1 MKPYNNLWP
10 YVSLNAEYENL
21 SNYVLL
27 DVYALSR
34 GKLTFIQLSNNKY
47 AYSAL

>member
-1 MKPYNNLWP
+1 MKPYNNWWL
-10 YVSLNAEYENL
+10 YISFYENL

>member
-1 MKPYNNLWP
+1 MHLYHAG
-10 YVSLNAEYENL
+10 YGNL
-21 SNYVLL
+21 SNYVLF

-47 AYSAL
+47 VKSAL